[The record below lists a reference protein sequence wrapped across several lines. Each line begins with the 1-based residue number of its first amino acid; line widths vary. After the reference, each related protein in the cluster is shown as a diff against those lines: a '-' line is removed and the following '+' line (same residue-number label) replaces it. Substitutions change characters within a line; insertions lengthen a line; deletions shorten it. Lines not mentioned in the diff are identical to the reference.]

1 MILQSIE
8 SFHLKPQEVDDNY
21 SKRVYDL
28 FLDRMDPNKQIF
40 TWEDIKKLKPYL
52 FKLDEDLESGN
63 FAFLNLS
70 FELYQ
75 SQLSDI
81 QTFINENK
89 STPVQLQSKDSV
101 LLNPKHKKAAKSK
114 LELHSRWMK
123 LIRYETL
130 QNYIKQFSEKNKDT
144 EITSITL
151 DDTLLKEAHSK
162 AIKSFERRLKQLE
175 KVDKK
180 EFTNRFFDVV
190 AQSHGPHSSYLPPA
204 EKENFD
210 IGMTGRL
217 EGIGAVL
224 REDDGHIK
232 IVRIIPGS
240 ASWRQKELKA
250 EDIILKVGQGDKEP
264 VDLVEM
270 PVNDAVKYIRG
281 KKRHRSKTNRQK
293 PDGTIKVIPIIS
305 RCGNC
310 RRDICKSRHY

>member
-123 LIRYETL
+123 LIR
-130 QNYIKQFSEKNKDT
+130 
-144 EITSITL
+144 
-151 DDTLLKEAHSK
+151 
-162 AIKSFERRLKQLE
+162 
-175 KVDKK
+175 
-180 EFTNRFFDVV
+180 
-190 AQSHGPHSSYLPPA
+190 
-204 EKENFD
+204 
-210 IGMTGRL
+210 
-217 EGIGAVL
+217 
-224 REDDGHIK
+224 
-232 IVRIIPGS
+232 
-240 ASWRQKELKA
+240 
-250 EDIILKVGQGDKEP
+250 
-264 VDLVEM
+264 
-270 PVNDAVKYIRG
+270 
-281 KKRHRSKTNRQK
+281 
-293 PDGTIKVIPIIS
+293 
-305 RCGNC
+305 
-310 RRDICKSRHY
+310 